1 MGQATQD
8 LAESREDLA
17 SIIKSL
23 EGIVQ
28 SALRGAER
36 SEEIAR
42 TSAGQL
48 SGSQEMVQAINNIS
62 DVAKQNAQSTDEV
75 SKATSAQLAS
85 IEEMTASA
93 LELSNLSLELEQVV
107 SRFRPDAAR
116 AGADVTGEHQAQG

>member
-1 MGQATQD
+1 MRMGITD

-23 EGIVQ
+23 EGIVD

-42 TSAGQL
+42 ISGAQL
-48 SGSQEMVQAINNIS
+48 SGSQEMVKAIDNIS
-62 DVAKQNAQSTDEV
+62 DVAKQNAHSTDEV

-85 IEEMTASA
+85 IEDMTGSA

-107 SRFRPDAAR
+107 SRFRPD
-116 AGADVTGEHQAQG
+116 VTKEIPVERGE